1 MSSTDISRFL
11 IQPRKH
17 YTGTRLQQGRV
28 ILDSD
33 FNEEAQLDDEEQRRV
48 LRDLIGPT
56 GSPDDGFSIALAA
69 GDVLIPQPVAYN
81 GNAPVDV
88 LPYRLNDGTLY
99 VGGLRFVQ
107 EERDISGEVAGEIVA
122 LQNEYLQMD
131 ATGAPLASQGQTH
144 SQFVYVHAWEQDVT
158 PTEDEEFR
166 ERSLG
171 GIDTSTRVRRMAQVI
186 VDDVDNDLDCF
197 AAWGIV
203 RDRIEMATGGTFDA
217 SGVEL
222 RSSARLRVTFEAG
235 AALDACSPCE
245 PDDPG
250 RYLRADNQAV
260 RVMLTSADRYVW
272 GRDNASPVYR
282 VRVAA
287 PDAGEV
293 RISMLTPPR
302 DEAHWPLRNTVVEFL
317 PWGALLDNG
326 QKTADAPGEFLR
338 VEAGYD
344 PDSESFAL
352 TEADAAGL
360 DALTREWDAA
370 HPGRPQLPNDN
381 DPDGDYLYMRVWH
394 RLDDAADPVL
404 LDVNGTHDLLLRLG
418 LRPEFS
424 GTGNPGDFWV
434 VAVRPNTPNVVVP
447 WNLTQIG
454 GVEPH
459 GPRHYY
465 APLSLITFRPPGPGE
480 PDNAEVVQGIDDCR
494 LRFRPL
500 VDRDGCCT
508 HSVGDSVTS
517 FGDYTSIQTAID
529 NLPTEGGKVC
539 VLPGTYS
546 EEVVIDPDGITI
558 EGCGAQTR
566 ISTPPGDSPA
576 DALFQVNASGVTLR
590 DLELE
595 TSGQYGIRVNT
606 EDETGGIA
614 SSDIMIERVRI
625 DADQREAVGGNT
637 RACIDVRRARNVTIR
652 RCRLSMDG
660 SLTDDSAVFVRGEQ
674 ILVEACRIESVPD
687 GGSSSSAW
695 AGLQIGGES
704 RGVTIRRNLISGGV
718 GHGITLGSLIWV
730 STVTTNTTFGAGT
743 GLVNLQDPCAPSF
756 ATVQPVEVDDVR
768 FDPTTAG
775 DLEDI
780 RIVDNRIEGMS
791 ANGISVLTLLP
802 LDDDGESDLITTD
815 RISILRNRIV
825 NNVDQSSS
833 LRGQSPVPKAKKLEP
848 GEEEVFGKFVV
859 SEVPP
864 AGIVLVDGEFIDIRD
879 NEIRDN
885 GTGDPEPVSGISIVY
900 GNGVVIEGNR
910 IQNNGLRD
918 SGTMPSGDPT
928 RAGIFVSLAGI
939 ASDQPT
945 QDQADTLGTSLR
957 VIGNVVDHPNGP
969 ALMARATGPVTV
981 ESNHLLSQGSNATAH
996 QPGQAHCV
1004 SIVNVGRP
1012 WESIDLAAGEPSET
1026 RWLMPNRTAEYLQRE
1041 SDPESAEQR
1050 IGQGGRVLFSN
1061 NHVALRWLEPGSVSS
1076 GIASGFSVGICTLDA
1091 VTCSGNQFA
1100 LNVEDPGLKKSG
1112 GALLARQPRISAHV
1126 VVVGATA
1133 GVDHNRVS
1141 EGVNDALISILALG
1155 GLLVSSTGN
1164 TTTHL
1169 SFASTCNTFTPNSSD
1184 PPTNSPG
1191 ERVDRNNLVWLVP
1204 AVESS
1209 GSELVSLTSVRST
1222 ANQLFSALC
1231 SSCLGLSVAT
1241 DTPFTITTFFT
1252 LTLNDG

>member
-1 MSSTDISRFL
+1 MSSTDISRL
-11 IQPRKH
+11 LHQPRKH
-17 YTGTRLQQGRV
+17 YTGARLQQGRV

-33 FNEEAQLDDEEQRRV
+33 FNEAALLGDEDQRRV

-56 GSPDDGFSIALAA
+56 GSPDAGFSVALAT
-69 GDVLIPQPVAYN
+69 GDAVIPQPVEYN
-81 GNAPVDV
+81 GDAPVDV
-88 LPYRLNDGTLY
+88 LPYRLNSGTLY

-107 EERDISGEVAGEIVA
+107 EERDIAGEVAGEIVA
-122 LQNEYLQMD
+122 LQNEYLQID
-131 ATGAPLASQGQTH
+131 ATDAPLADEGQTH
-144 SQFVYVHAWEQDVT
+144 SQLVYVQAWEQDVT
-158 PTEDEEFR
+158 PVEDEEFR

-197 AAWGIV
+197 AAWAVV
-203 RDRIEMATGGTFDA
+203 RDRIETETAGTFDG

-222 RSSARLRVTFEAG
+222 QSSARLRVTFEAG
-235 AALDACSPCE
+235 AAFDACAPCE

-250 RYLRADNQAV
+250 RYLGADNQAI
-260 RVMLTSADRYVW
+260 RIMLASAGNYVW

-282 VRVAA
+282 VRVAV

-293 RISMLTPPR
+293 QVSMLTPPR

-317 PWGALLDNG
+317 PWGALLDSG
-326 QKTADAPGEFLR
+326 QKVAEAPGVFLR
-338 VEAGYD
+338 VDAGYD
-344 PDSESFAL
+344 PDTASFSL
-352 TEADAAGL
+352 TDVDAVAL
-360 DALTREWDAA
+360 DALTGEWDAA

-381 DPDGDYLYMRVWH
+381 DPDGEYLFMRVWH

-418 LRPEFS
+418 LRPEFGGS
-424 GTGNPGDFWV
+424 GTPGDFWV

-459 GPRHYY
+459 GPKHYY

-480 PDNAEVVQGIDDCR
+480 PVNAEVVQGIEDCR

-508 HSVGDSVTS
+508 HSVGDGVTS
-517 FGDYTSIQTAID
+517 FGDYASIQAAID
-529 NLPTEGGKVC
+529 NLPPEGGRVC
-539 VLPGTYS
+539 ILPGTYS
-546 EEVVIDPDGITI
+546 EEVVIDADRVTV

-566 ISTPPGDSPA
+566 ISTPAGESPA
-576 DALFQVNASGVTLR
+576 DAMFQVNGSAVAIR

-595 TSGQYGIRVNT
+595 TSGQIGIRVNI
-606 EDETGGIA
+606 EDTAGGIA
-614 SSDIMIERVRI
+614 SSDISIERVRI

-637 RACIDVRRARNVTIR
+637 RACIDVRRVRNVSVR

-660 SLTDDSAVFVRGEQ
+660 SLTDDSAVFARGEN
-674 ILVEACRIESVPD
+674 ILIEACRIESLPSD
-687 GGSSSSAW
+687 GTSSAW
-695 AGLQIGGES
+695 AGVQVGGES
-704 RGVTIRRNLISGGV
+704 SGVTIRRNSITGGV

-730 STVTTNTTFGAGT
+730 STETSSTTFGAGT
-743 GLVNLQDPCAPSF
+743 GLANPVDPCAPSF
-756 ATVQPVEVDDVR
+756 ATAQPVEVDDVR
-768 FDPTTAG
+768 YDPTTAG

-815 RISILRNRIV
+815 RITIARNRIV

-833 LRGQSPVPKAKKLEP
+833 LRGQSPVPKAKKLDP

-859 SEVPP
+859 SEIPP

-885 GTGDPEPVSGISIVY
+885 GTGEPQPISGISIIF
-900 GNGVVIEGNR
+900 GNGIVIEGNR

-939 ASDQPT
+939 ASDQTT

-957 VIGNVVDHPNGP
+957 VIANAVDHPNGP

-981 ESNHLLSQGSNATAH
+981 EGNHLLSQGSNATAH

-1012 WESIDLAAGEPSET
+1012 WESIDLAVGEPSAQ
-1026 RWLMPNRTAEYLQRE
+1026 RWLMPGRTPEYLQRE
-1041 SDPESAEQR
+1041 EDPAGAEQR

-1061 NHVALRWLEPGSVSS
+1061 NQVALRWLEPGNVSS

-1091 VTCSGNQFA
+1091 VTCTGNQFA

-1112 GALLARQPRISAHV
+1112 GTLLARQPRISAHV

-1164 TTTHL
+1164 TTTHM
-1169 SFASTCNTFTPNSSD
+1169 SFSSTCNTFTPNSSD
-1184 PPTNSPG
+1184 PQQIAPG
-1191 ERVDRNNLVWLVP
+1191 ERVDRNNLAWLVP
-1204 AVESS
+1204 AVDSS
-1209 GSELVSLTSVRST
+1209 SSELVSLASVRST
-1222 ANQLFSALC
+1222 ANQLFLALC
-1231 SSCLGLSVAT
+1231 NSCLGLDVT
-1241 DTPFTITTFFT
+1241 PDTPFTIGTFF
-1252 LTLNDG
+1252 LLALDDG

>member
-1 MSSTDISRFL
+1 MSSNDISRLL

-33 FNEEAQLDDEEQRRV
+33 FNEDAQLGDEEQRLL
-48 LRDLIGPT
+48 LRDLIGPS
-56 GSPDDGFSIALAA
+56 GSPDDGFSVALAA
-69 GDVLIPQPVAYN
+69 GDAVIPQPVEYN
-81 GNAPVDV
+81 GAAPVNV
-88 LPYRLNDGTLY
+88 LPYRLNSGALY

-107 EERDISGEVAGEIVA
+107 EDRDIAGEVAGEIVA
-122 LQNEYLQMD
+122 LQNEFLQME
-131 ATGAPLASQGQTH
+131 ATDAPLESPGQTH
-144 SQFVYVHAWEQDVT
+144 SQLVYVHAQEQDVS

-171 GIDTSTRVRRMAQVI
+171 GIDTSTRVRRMAKVL
-186 VDDVDNDLDCF
+186 VDEVDNDLDCF
-197 AAWGIV
+197 TAWAVV
-203 RDRIEMATGGTFDA
+203 RDRIETATGGTFDA

-245 PDDPG
+245 HDDPG
-250 RYLRADNQAV
+250 RYLGADNQAI
-260 RVMLTSADRYVW
+260 RIMLASADRYVW

-282 VRVAA
+282 VSVAA
-287 PDAGEV
+287 PEDGQV
-293 RISMLTPPR
+293 RVTMLTPPR
-302 DEAHWPLRNTVVEFL
+302 DEAHWPLQNTVVEFM

-326 QKTADAPGEFLR
+326 QKVADAPGEFLR

-352 TEADAAGL
+352 SEADAAAL
-360 DALTREWDAA
+360 DALTQEWDAA
-370 HPGRPQLPNDN
+370 HPGRSQLPNDN
-381 DPDGDYLYMRVWH
+381 DPHKDFLFARFWH
-394 RLDDAADPVL
+394 RTDDAGDPIL

-424 GTGNPGDFWV
+424 GGGNAGDFWV

-459 GPRHYY
+459 GPRQYF

-480 PDNAEVVQGIDDCR
+480 PNNAEVVQGIEDCR

-508 HSVGDSVTS
+508 HSVGDGVTS

-529 NLPTEGGKVC
+529 NLPPEGGKVC
-539 VLPGTYS
+539 ILPGSYS
-546 EEVVIDPDGITI
+546 EEVVIELDGVTV
-558 EGCGAQTR
+558 EGCGAQTQ

-576 DALFQVNASGVTLR
+576 EALFQLNASNVTMR
-590 DLELE
+590 DLELV
-595 TSGQYGIRVNT
+595 TAGQYGIKVNT

-614 SSDIMIERVRI
+614 SSEITIERVRI
-625 DADQREAVGGNT
+625 EADQREAVGGNT
-637 RACIDVRRARNVTIR
+637 RACIDARRVRNLNIR

-674 ILVEACRIESVPD
+674 ILVETCRIESLPGD
-687 GGSSSSAW
+687 GSSSSAW
-695 AGLQIGGES
+695 AGVQIGGES
-704 RGVTIRRNLISGGV
+704 SGVTIRRNLIAGGV
-718 GHGITLGSLIWV
+718 GHGITLGSLIWE
-730 STVTTNTTFGAGT
+730 STVTTSTTFGPGT
-743 GLVNLQDPCAPSF
+743 GLVDPLDPCAPSF
-756 ATVQPVEVDDVR
+756 QTVQPVEVENVR
-768 FDPTTAG
+768 YDPTTAG

-780 RIVDNRIEGMS
+780 RIVDNRIEAMS

-802 LDDDGESDLITTD
+802 LEDEGESDLITTD
-815 RISILRNRIV
+815 RISIARNRII
-825 NNVDQSSS
+825 NNVDQSSN
-833 LRGQSPVPKAKKLEP
+833 LRAQSPVSKAKKLEA

-859 SEVPP
+859 SEIPP
-864 AGIVLVDGEFIDIRD
+864 GGIVLVDGEFIDIRD

-885 GTGDPEPVSGISIVY
+885 GTGDPEPVCGISIVY
-900 GNGVVIEGNR
+900 GNGIVIEGNR
-910 IQNNGLRD
+910 ITNNGLRD

-939 ASDQPT
+939 ASDQAS
-945 QDQADTLGTSLR
+945 QDQTDTLGTSLR

-1012 WESIDLAAGEPSET
+1012 WESIDLAPGDPSET
-1026 RWLMPNRTAEYLQRE
+1026 RWLMPDRTAEYLARE
-1041 SDPESAEQR
+1041 TDPDSAEQR
-1050 IGQGGRVLFSN
+1050 IGEGGRVLFSN
-1061 NHVALRWLEPGSVSS
+1061 NHVSLRWLEPSNVSS
-1076 GIASGFSVGICTLDA
+1076 GLASGFSVGICTLDA
-1091 VTCSGNQFA
+1091 VTCSGNQFS

-1112 GALLARQPRISAHV
+1112 GSFLARQPRISAHV

-1133 GVDHNRVS
+1133 GVDHNRVA

-1164 TTTHL
+1164 TTTHM

-1184 PPTNSPG
+1184 PPTDSSS

-1204 AVESS
+1204 AVDSS
-1209 GSELVSLTSVRST
+1209 SSDLVSIASVRST

-1231 SSCLGLSVAT
+1231 TSCLGLTVET
-1241 DTPFTITTFFT
+1241 ETPFTITTFFL